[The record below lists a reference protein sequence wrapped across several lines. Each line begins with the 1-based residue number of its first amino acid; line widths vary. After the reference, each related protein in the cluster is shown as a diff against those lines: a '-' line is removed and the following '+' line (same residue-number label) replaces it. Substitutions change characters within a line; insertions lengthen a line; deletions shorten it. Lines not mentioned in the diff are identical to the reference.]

1 MRLLFLLS
9 ALFFFSACM
18 QTDTVEVP
26 SSAEEKSTTQILSNK
41 EDAREAR
48 DEYKKLQAQ
57 REKE

>member
-9 ALFFFSACM
+9 VLFFFSAC
-18 QTDTVEVP
+18 TDTVEVP
-26 SSAEEKSTTQILSNK
+26 TSHTEEKSIAQIQSNK
-41 EDAREAR
+41 TEAEKAQ